1 MVTQNKPLTTLEE
14 IRAVLQEF
22 QDGYTHRNTSTLE
35 SFMELFSSDKD
46 IELIGTD
53 ALEPGQGEWC
63 LGRESIH
70 KIVEN
75 DWKFWGN
82 LVLDVAGA
90 RIHIIGETAWISTSA
105 TVTYVIENQQYIADT
120 FQEITEILKKKEGS
134 QQIQLMQIQREIA
147 EMLHEISQGD
157 KYVWPLRFSAVL
169 VKQEGLWCFHQIHFS
184 HATTRLPDVRL
195 PAQ

>member
-1 MVTQNKPLTTLEE
+1 MATQNEPLTTLEE

-22 QDGYTHRNTSTLE
+22 QDGYTRRNTSTLE

-46 IELIGTD
+46 IEIIGTG

-70 KIVEN
+70 TIVEN

-90 RIHIIGETAWISTSA
+90 RIHLNGETAWISTSA
-105 TVTYVIENQQYIADT
+105 TVTYVIENQQYIADS
-120 FQEITEILKKKEGS
+120 FQEINEILKKKEGS
-134 QQIQLMQIQREIA
+134 QQIQLMQIQR
-147 EMLHEISQGD
+147 
-157 KYVWPLRFSAVL
+157 
-169 VKQEGLWCFHQIHFS
+169 
-184 HATTRLPDVRL
+184 
-195 PAQ
+195 

>member
-90 RIHIIGETAWISTSA
+90 RIHINAETAWISTSA

-147 EMLHEISQGD
+147 EMLHETSQGD